1 MPTPVRS
8 RLIRGTVALA
18 VTSGAL
24 LLPATGAQAADTAT
38 VSILHAVPGATVD
51 VYANGKE
58 LLSDFKPGTLTDP
71 QPLPAGT
78 YDLKVVAAGD
88 GADGDAVA
96 ELDDAKVPAGAN
108 VTVVAHL
115 NASGDPRL
123 TAYANDTSGL
133 DAGQARLIVR
143 HDAAAPAVDVRADE
157 EVAFSGLENPDED
170 SADLDAGTISADVVL
185 AGERPGHRPGRR
197 EPQGGHDHDRVR
209 VGLRRGR
216 QPEAGRPD
224 DQRHGRQPGRRP
236 RRHRRPGGGDL
247 AARARRPR
255 PRRGRPRRPAPGWS
269 ADGGPPGSDGHG
281 GSRVST
287 TARVGEPAVTLR

>member
-24 LLPATGAQAADTAT
+24 LLPATRPSAADTAT

-51 VYANGKE
+51 VYANGEE
-58 LLSDFKPGTLTDP
+58 LLSDFEPGTLTDP
-71 QPLPAGT
+71 QQLPAGT

-96 ELDDAKVPAGAN
+96 ELDNAEVPAGAN

-133 DAGQARLIVR
+133 DAGKARLIVR
-143 HDAAAPAVDVRADE
+143 HDAAAPAVDVRANE
-157 EVAFSGLENPDED
+157 EVAFSGLENPDEE

-185 AGERPGHRPGRR
+185 AGESDPVIGPADVDLKEGTTTIVYAWGSADDDNLDLAVQTISGMGGNPGGVPGGT
-197 EPQGGHDHDRVR
+197 GGQAATSSPLALGAFGLGL
-209 VGLRRGR
+209 VGLVL
-216 QPEAGRPD
+216 AGTRM
-224 DQRHGRQPGRRP
+224 
-236 RRHRRPGGGDL
+236 
-247 AARARRPR
+247 AARTR
-255 PRRGRPRRPAPGWS
+255 
-269 ADGGPPGSDGHG
+269 
-281 GSRVST
+281 
-287 TARVGEPAVTLR
+287 TARV